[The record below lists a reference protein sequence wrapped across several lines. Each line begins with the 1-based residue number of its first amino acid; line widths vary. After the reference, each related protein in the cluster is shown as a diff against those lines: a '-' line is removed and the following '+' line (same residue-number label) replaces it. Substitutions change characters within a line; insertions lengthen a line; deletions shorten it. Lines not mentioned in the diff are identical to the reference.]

1 MSLESS
7 LKKIPSYRC
16 EKCRDM
22 TFVVEGDVAVP
33 CECREI
39 RIAEDILKQ
48 SGISEAFRKKT
59 FDSFNYSYDI
69 QTIDA
74 YSKASEYYSNFNN
87 IGKNR
92 KNSIMFLGQVGSGK
106 THLSLAIANKL
117 MDDGVGVVYMSYRDI
132 IMRFK
137 QNIMN
142 EEEYVKLMNRY
153 KKAKVLL
160 IDDLFKGSVTKSDVN
175 IVFEIIN
182 FRYFNNLPMI
192 VSCEKCVEELLDIDE
207 AIGSRLIEIS
217 KDYLVK
223 MKGRKL
229 NYRVY
234 G

>member
-1 MSLESS
+1 
-7 LKKIPSYRC
+7 
-16 EKCRDM
+16 M